1 MCSGHW
7 IVGGFKAAAVD
18 TVLDVALGNMSNSLL
33 RRIECLLTEGL
44 ELVLED
50 TEVEWK
56 SRKATPPGGYLNGA
70 WPKLKKHC

>member
-50 TEVEWK
+50 TEVE
-56 SRKATPPGGYLNGA
+56 
-70 WPKLKKHC
+70 